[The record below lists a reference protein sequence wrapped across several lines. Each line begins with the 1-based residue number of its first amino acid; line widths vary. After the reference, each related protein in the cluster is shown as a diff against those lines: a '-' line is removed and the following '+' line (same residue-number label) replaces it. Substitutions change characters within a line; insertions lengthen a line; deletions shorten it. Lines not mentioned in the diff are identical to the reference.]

1 MEDRLMFVARRMK
14 KNVVTAPPSMSLFEA
29 RRRMLEHA
37 FRQIPVVSE
46 DGTLLGIVSDRD
58 IRAAALPAGLVPGF
72 SSGEA
77 DRFMK
82 NTPVEQVMTRKVVT
96 AMLTDTLED
105 AIVLLRDFRVNAL
118 PVVNDAGKVAGII
131 TRTDVLDAFI
141 DALGVGEV
149 SSRLEVVVP
158 DRPGTLAQLAAI
170 IGSFHVN
177 ITSVLSIRHME
188 AGKRANFMRVA
199 TMNVGPIRK
208 AIEEAGFEILDPSKF
223 LVP

>member
-1 MEDRLMFVARRMK
+1 MFVARRMK
-14 KNVVTAPPSMSLFEA
+14 KQVVTAAPSASLFEA
-29 RRRMLEHA
+29 QRMMREHII
-37 FRQIPVVSE
+37 RQIPVVSE

-58 IRAAALPAGLVPGF
+58 IRAAVLPAGLVPGF
-72 SSGEA
+72 TSGEA
-77 DRFMK
+77 ERFMK
-82 NTPVEQVMTRKVVT
+82 STPVEQVMTRKVIT

-158 DRPGTLAQLAAI
+158 DRPGMLAQLAAI

-177 ITSVLSIRHME
+177 ITSVVSIRHE
-188 AGKRANFMRVA
+188 DGKRADFLRVA
-199 TMNVGPIRK
+199 TLNVGPIRK

-223 LVP
+223 LLS

>member
-1 MEDRLMFVARRMK
+1 MFVARRMK
-14 KNVVTAPPSMSLFEA
+14 KNIVTAAPSTSLFEA
-29 RRRMLEHA
+29 KRRMLEHTI
-37 FRQIPVVSE
+37 RQIPVVSE

-58 IRAAALPAGLVPGF
+58 IRAAVLPAGLVPGF
-72 SSGEA
+72 TSGEA
-77 DRFMK
+77 ERFMK
-82 NTPVEQVMTRKVVT
+82 STPVEQVMTRKVIT

-149 SSRLEVVVP
+149 SSRIEVVVP

-208 AIEEAGFEILDPSKF
+208 AIEEAGFELLDASQFILP
-223 LVP
+223 

>member
-1 MEDRLMFVARRMK
+1 MFVARRMK
-14 KNVVTAPPSMSLFEA
+14 KNIVTAPPSASLFEA
-29 RRRMLEHA
+29 QRMMLEHTI
-37 FRQIPVVSE
+37 RQIPVVSE

-58 IRAAALPAGLVPGF
+58 IRAAVLPAGLVPGF
-72 SSGEA
+72 TSGEA
-77 DRFMK
+77 EKFLK
-82 NTPVEQVMTRKVVT
+82 GTPVERVMTRNVVT
-96 AMLTDTLED
+96 ATTTDTLED
-105 AIVLLRDFRVNAL
+105 AIVLLHDFRVNAL
-118 PVVNDAGKVAGII
+118 PVVDDAGKVTGII

-158 DRPGTLAQLAAI
+158 DRPGTFAQLAAI

-177 ITSVLSIRHME
+177 ITSVLSIRHVE
-188 AGKRANFMRVA
+188 AGKRANFLRVA

-223 LVP
+223 I